1 MAHHPEKEAGS
12 DPAQLA
18 ADVVREIMSTGLKQ
32 GHQQD
37 AWRSEPQDNH
47 LDKALRHALT
57 FRLMR
62 EGNSKEPDAEGEDRM
77 AHLKRALC
85 RLALVLCQETDRKQE
100 KSSAIR

>member
-1 MAHHPEKEAGS
+1 MTQHREIVSGS
-12 DPAQLA
+12 DPADVA

-37 AWRSEPQDNH
+37 AWRVEPQDNH

-62 EGNSKEPDAEGEDRM
+62 DGNSKEPDAEGEDRI

-85 RLALVLCQETDRKQE
+85 RMALVLTQEVDRK
-100 KSSAIR
+100 SAKPPKAS